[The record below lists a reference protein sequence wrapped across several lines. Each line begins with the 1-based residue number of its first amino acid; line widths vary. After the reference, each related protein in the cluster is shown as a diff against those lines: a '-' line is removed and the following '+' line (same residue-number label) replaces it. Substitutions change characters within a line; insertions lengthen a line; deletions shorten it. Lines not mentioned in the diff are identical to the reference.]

1 MRYSYL
7 ILVSVCCC
15 LCLKALG
22 QQVFDIKGV
31 IFKKPGTE
39 RASQIVIKNLKSNN
53 VTVSNDLG
61 GFTIKASIG
70 DTLLFSKT
78 NFAEQKVKITG
89 TGDIVVYM
97 QATINLSEVT
107 IHGQNKRQELSE
119 VMSDYRKQGT
129 FYDGKP

>member
-61 GFTIKASIG
+61 GFMVDYAGGAPYVGSKFIDLGIMGSNGRFIG
-70 DTLLFSKT
+70 
-78 NFAEQKVKITG
+78 
-89 TGDIVVYM
+89 
-97 QATINLSEVT
+97 
-107 IHGQNKRQELSE
+107 
-119 VMSDYRKQGT
+119 
-129 FYDGKP
+129 